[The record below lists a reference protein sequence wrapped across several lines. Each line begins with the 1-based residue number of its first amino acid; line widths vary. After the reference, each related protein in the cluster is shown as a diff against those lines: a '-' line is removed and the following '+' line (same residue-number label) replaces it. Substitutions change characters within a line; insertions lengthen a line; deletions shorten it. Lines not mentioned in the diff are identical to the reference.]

1 LRDDHVLYNDPK
13 KRTIRPGGP
22 GRPARPFLQPL
33 AVALISLVLVS
44 LALVT
49 GLMDLGTLDK
59 TLSGYIEKRG
69 LDIIKNVQQV
79 ARYNF
84 HLLGHGSDSDMEGLA
99 GSGLIEE
106 TFSLREAMILDLLGL
121 AQRIDFEREQGLLD
135 DPLLTSLAVG
145 QGIWLVALLDAQG
158 EITYRNRPVP
168 KALLESAVRVITGDD
183 GIMVELFR
191 PSTDVTRTRSFAIRR
206 KRGKGS
212 ILFALNQA
220 DFLFWRAR
228 VSIEQAVMEVGLGT
242 DARYFV
248 VTDTDGRILFQTQE
262 VRASAKSPDQASD
275 REGGRTIDVIFPLHL
290 NGEPALNAW
299 LALSR
304 ETADHMLQKERQRGF
319 IFIGFMVC
327 IAILSMGF
335 LYRSQARHLANMREM
350 ERRLHRA
357 ERLSAMGRLAAGVAH
372 EIRNPLNAMS
382 MACQRLQKDNL
393 NQLSKVIRDEILLL
407 NHIVEE
413 FISFPRCGNPV
424 LKEDDMTALVRQ
436 MALLVEEE
444 TSSRGIALRTDWPE
458 SPLMIWMD
466 ADKIRQALF
475 NIIKNAMESIPD
487 RGTITLALSQEGRRW
502 VAIRISDTGTGLSPE
517 EVEQIF
523 DPDYTTKEKG
533 LGLGLALAHE
543 IIAAHGGEIRVK
555 SEPGTGTAFEV
566 VLPVGGARHKA

>member
-1 LRDDHVLYNDPK
+1 M
-13 KRTIRPGGP
+13 TIGPGGP
-22 GRPARPFLQPL
+22 GRSSRPFLQPL

-49 GLMDLGTLDK
+49 GLMDLRTLDK

-69 LDIIKNVQQV
+69 LDIIKNVQQ
-79 ARYNF
+79 AAKYNF
-84 HLLGHGSDSDMEGLA
+84 HLLGHSSDVDMEGLA
-99 GSGLIEE
+99 GSGLVEE

-121 AQRIDFEREQGLLD
+121 AQRIDFEREQGFLD
-135 DPLLTSLAVG
+135 DPLLTSLAAG

-158 EITYRNRPVP
+158 EIAYKNRPVP
-168 KALLESAVRVITGDD
+168 GALLESAVSVITGDD
-183 GIMVELFR
+183 GIIVNLFG
-191 PSTDVTRTRSFAIRR
+191 PSIDGPPGRSFAIRR

-212 ILFALNQA
+212 ILFALDQA

-228 VSIEQAVMEVGLGT
+228 VSIERAIEEVGLGT
-242 DARYFV
+242 DTRYFV
-248 VTDTDGRILFQTQE
+248 VTDTDGRVLFQAQE
-262 VRASAKSPDQASD
+262 GRASAKSPDRASD
-275 REGGRTIDVIFPLHL
+275 REEGGTVDVIIPFRL
-290 NGEPALNAW
+290 NGDPALNVW
-299 LALSR
+299 LGLSR
-304 ETADHMLQKERQRGF
+304 ETADHMLEKERQRGF
-319 IFIGFMVC
+319 VFIGFMVC

-393 NQLSKVIRDEILLL
+393 NQLSKVIRDEIRRL
-407 NHIVEE
+407 NQIVEE
-413 FISFPRCGNPV
+413 FIGFSRCGHPV
-424 LKEDDMTALVRQ
+424 LKQEDITALLRQ

-444 TSSRGIALRTDWPE
+444 ASSRGIALRTDWPE

-475 NIIKNAMESIPD
+475 NIIKNAMESISD
-487 RGTITLALSQEGRRW
+487 QGTITLALSQEGRRW
-502 VAIRISDTGTGLSPE
+502 VTVRISDTGTGLSPE

-543 IIAAHGGEIRVK
+543 IIEWHGGEIRVRT
-555 SEPGTGTAFEV
+555 ERGRGTTFEV
-566 VLPVGGARHKA
+566 VLPVKA